1 MSRELGALGVRIVGP
16 VGSVESALDW
26 MSANEPVEGAILDSN
41 LRGEWSYPVASML
54 KAREIP
60 FVFWTGYD
68 GLCIPRP
75 MDTHPVVL
83 KPGSATDLLAALFA
97 PPAESTDVAFASV
110 YVAHDGDYLMVLGRH
125 EHDEAPDAPAWLGSA
140 LLSRSGWS
148 RMLRVA
154 LRDGVFYRVPPRY
167 RSALKTQLDLLG

>member
-1 MSRELGALGVRIVGP
+1 MSRELGALGVQIVGP
-16 VGSVESALDW
+16 IGPVESALDW
-26 MSANEPVEGAILDSN
+26 MSANEPVEGAILDIN

-54 KAREIP
+54 QAREIP

-83 KPGSATDLLAALFA
+83 KPGSASDLLAALFA
-97 PPAESTDVAFASV
+97 SPADTDDVAFASV
-110 YVAHDGDYLMVLGRH
+110 YVARDGEYLMVLGAH
-125 EHDEAPDAPAWLGSA
+125 APDDGEDAPLWLGSA
-140 LLSRSGWS
+140 LLSRAGWS
-148 RMLRVA
+148 RMLRVT

-167 RSALKTQLDLLG
+167 RVALKTQIDLLG